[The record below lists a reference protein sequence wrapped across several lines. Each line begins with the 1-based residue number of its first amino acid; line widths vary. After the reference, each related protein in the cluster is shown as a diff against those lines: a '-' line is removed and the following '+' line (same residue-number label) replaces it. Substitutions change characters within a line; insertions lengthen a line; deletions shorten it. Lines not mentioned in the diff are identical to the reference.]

1 MRVWSSSH
9 LLTIWNIQNCCF
21 WATNCSTTELLCAQF
36 EGDYLWDVQVM
47 PRAALLTKTDPKW
60 TVCPGSSRIKTELF
74 WSILYKFD
82 LSCVHRNIQCTSVH
96 MHGMYVYILLYTS
109 HISLSIRSPWWW
121 GVLSCTSNVA
131 VLEAVACLHVC
142 FWWHWTVSFF
152 AKPIAETNAVF
163 TCFTFL
169 MKFKYVYII
178 YIIYTYTCFLI
189 LSSWLEHFWLRLTI
203 RMAWESHCL
212 TYVPILCEWDHVP
225 ESHFHCKKEIH
236 AVHALERWWEAL

>member
-1 MRVWSSSH
+1 MSTGCCRTLGHIHVISTATTHIFGALLGVALAGKTSTRAWMPLRKVWREQRSWNRFLGLVSLCFRRMRVWSSSH

-142 FWWHWTVSFF
+142 FWWHWTVIF
-152 AKPIAETNAVF
+152 
-163 TCFTFL
+163 C
-169 MKFKYVYII
+169 
-178 YIIYTYTCFLI
+178 
-189 LSSWLEHFWLRLTI
+189 
-203 RMAWESHCL
+203 
-212 TYVPILCEWDHVP
+212 
-225 ESHFHCKKEIH
+225 
-236 AVHALERWWEAL
+236 

>member
-142 FWWHWTVSFF
+142 FWWHWTVSFLLNPLL
-152 AKPIAETNAVF
+152 KQTLCSLVLPSWWSLN
-163 TCFTFL
+163 
-169 MKFKYVYII
+169 MYIL
-178 YIIYTYTCFLI
+178 YI
-189 LSSWLEHFWLRLTI
+189 
-203 RMAWESHCL
+203 
-212 TYVPILCEWDHVP
+212 
-225 ESHFHCKKEIH
+225 
-236 AVHALERWWEAL
+236 